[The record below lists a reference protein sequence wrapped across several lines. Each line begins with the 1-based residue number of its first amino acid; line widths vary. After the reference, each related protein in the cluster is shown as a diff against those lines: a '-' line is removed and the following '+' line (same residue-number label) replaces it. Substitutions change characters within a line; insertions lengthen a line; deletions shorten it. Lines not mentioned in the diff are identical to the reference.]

1 MARVINGTVK
11 LAIVP
16 SGDQSYMHTAHNLS
30 IKTET
35 LPRLLLG
42 DGSTNRLTSF
52 SFLFF
57 LNDSKPALLFIMT
70 CLSTENLTYLQH
82 NQILIVTIRLCLSA
96 LCNRCRILKG
106 NS

>member
-42 DGSTNRLTSF
+42 DGSTKRLTS
-52 SFLFF
+52 SFF
-57 LNDSKPALLFIMT
+57 NDSKPDLLFIMT
-70 CLSTENLTYLQH
+70 RLSTLNLTK
-82 NQILIVTIRLCLSA
+82 S
-96 LCNRCRILKG
+96 
-106 NS
+106 